1 MAHRIAIVPGSFDPI
16 TIGHLNI
23 VERAAKE
30 YDLVYVAVMIND
42 QKNYMF
48 SLEQRK
54 RIAKACVG
62 AWENVRVISSEGML
76 WELAKNLG
84 ACAIVKG
91 IRNESD
97 LAYENRMAEFNA
109 SQYPAAQT
117 VLLPAMEKHL
127 HISSTLVREKILA
140 RENLSGL
147 LPKEAIDEIQKI
159 HSTRL

>member
-1 MAHRIAIVPGSFDPI
+1 MEQRIAIVPGSFDPI

-54 RIAKACVG
+54 RIAMACLG
-62 AWENVRVISSEGML
+62 AWKNVKVISSEGML

-91 IRNESD
+91 FRNEAD

-109 SQYPAAQT
+109 TQYPAAQT
-117 VLLPAMEKHL
+117 LLLPAMKKHL

-140 RENLSGL
+140 REDLSKL

-159 HSTRL
+159 HSTKL